1 MTTTV
6 TTTTTTTTPAASP
19 TKAKLGKGKMSVK
32 TEPSGSA
39 GKRGV
44 SSDSKPYADTL
55 ALLRGL
61 ETNENISTI
70 EQPSIYSYTRRIGV
84 GVVSAIWDDDEPGM
98 EVTRIARE
106 VANQLQ
112 LAPALRQYLGSHGYD
127 AESLDWLAAVI
138 ENLPASQEDAWQAL
152 MQCLVSDAKIPVME
166 ASYIV
171 TLVFP
176 MSP

>member
-1 MTTTV
+1 M
-6 TTTTTTTTPAASP
+6 
-19 TKAKLGKGKMSVK
+19 
-32 TEPSGSA
+32 
-39 GKRGV
+39 
-44 SSDSKPYADTL
+44 
-55 ALLRGL
+55 
-61 ETNENISTI
+61 
-70 EQPSIYSYTRRIGV
+70 
-84 GVVSAIWDDDEPGM
+84 VSAIWDDDEPGM

-152 MQCLVSDAKIPVME
+152 MQCLVSDAKISVME